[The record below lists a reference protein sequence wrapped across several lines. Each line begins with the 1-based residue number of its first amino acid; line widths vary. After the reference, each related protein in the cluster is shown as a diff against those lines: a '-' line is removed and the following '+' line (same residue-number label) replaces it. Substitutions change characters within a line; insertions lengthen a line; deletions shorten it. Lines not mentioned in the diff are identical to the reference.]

1 MAAHRYWRIYVTASN
16 GTTWHQAGSEM
27 QMATIL
33 GGANVCTGGTAISSG
48 DESSFPASNLFDG
61 STTNFHQ
68 WLGSTLPK
76 WVGYDFGA
84 GNAKDI
90 VELRMRSHA
99 DWIDRMPSAFQF
111 QYSDD
116 GSTWTTLWT
125 MNGQGG
131 NWSAAAY
138 TAFTGDMRYDDP
150 GITARFWRVRAT
162 AAQAG
167 NIFAAREI
175 KMFLT
180 GSSVN
185 QCTGGSIFCS
195 GVAGSAYPPSFAFDG
210 NAGVSDN
217 FWASAATL
225 PTTAQWIGY
234 KFSSAKSIASLAF
247 TARDDLNQAPKDF
260 VIEYWDGATFQTMA
274 TVTGA
279 PAWANSETRTYS
291 WAAPAVASAR
301 PQVFVCT

>member
-27 QMATIL
+27 QMATAL

-48 DESSFPASNLFDG
+48 DEGSFPASNLFDG

-90 VELRMRSHA
+90 VELRMRSHS
-99 DWIDRMPSAFQF
+99 DWVDRMPSAFEF

-116 GSTWTTLWT
+116 GASWTTLWT
-125 MNGQGG
+125 MNGQGA
-131 NWSAAAY
+131 NWSSAAY
-138 TAFTGDMRYDDP
+138 TTFTGNTRYDDP
-150 GITARFWRVRAT
+150 GIKACFWRVRAT
-162 AAQAG
+162 AVQAG
-167 NIFAAREI
+167 NIFASREV
-175 KMFLT
+175 KMFLP

-185 QCTGGSIFCS
+185 QCTGGAIFAS
-195 GVAGSAYPPSFAFDG
+195 GIFGAQYAASYVFDG
-210 NAGVSDN
+210 LVGNTDP
-217 FWASAATL
+217 FWCSSATL
-225 PTTAQWIGY
+225 PSSAQWIGY
-234 KFSSAKSIASLAF
+234 KFSAPQGIGSIAF

-260 VIEYWDGATFQTMA
+260 VIEYWDGTAFKTMA
-274 TVTGA
+274 TITGA
-279 PAWANSETRTYS
+279 PAWANGETRTYS
-291 WAAPAVASAR
+291 WAAPQVDAAR